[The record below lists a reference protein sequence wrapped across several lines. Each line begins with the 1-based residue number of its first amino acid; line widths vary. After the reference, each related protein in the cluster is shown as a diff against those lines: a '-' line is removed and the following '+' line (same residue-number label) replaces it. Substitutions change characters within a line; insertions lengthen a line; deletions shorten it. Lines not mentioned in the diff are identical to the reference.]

1 MEGRNVVGPI
11 RVVIADDHQMMLDG
25 LRTALDSLP
34 DIKVVGTVTDG
45 SILAGAVT
53 THSPDV
59 LLVDVEMSRM
69 SGIAAIKSIRPLPP
83 TLVVTMH
90 AADDYQRAAAEAGA
104 VGFLSKG
111 MPLPDLAAAIRAVH
125 DNQVLLGAPDLVGIL
140 DRYRTPTLSHRAET
154 VTSRERDVLRCLVQG
169 ISSTDDIADEL
180 YISQK
185 TVKNHL
191 ASIYEKLGVNDRA
204 QAVVEAMKLGLDR
217 DWTDPAK

>member
-1 MEGRNVVGPI
+1 MKDSI
-11 RVVIADDHQMMLDG
+11 RIVIADDHQMMLDG

-34 DIKVVGTVTDG
+34 DIDVIGTVTDG
-45 SILAGAVT
+45 SMLADIVA

-59 LLVDVEMSRM
+59 LLVDVEMPGM
-69 SGIAAIKSIRPLPP
+69 SGIAAIKSISPLPP

-90 AADDYQRAAAEAGA
+90 TADDYQRAAAEAGA

-111 MPLPDLAAAIRAVH
+111 MPLPDLAAAIRAVY
-125 DNQVLLGAPDLVGIL
+125 DNQIILDAPNLNVIL
-140 DRYRTPTLSHRAET
+140 DRYRTPRLSHRAET
-154 VTSRERDVLRCLVQG
+154 VTARERDVLRCLVQG

-204 QAVVEAMKLGLDR
+204 QAVVEAIKLGLDR
-217 DWTDPAK
+217 DWTDPPK